1 MSRRRKD
8 PFSEKENVR
17 HFRLMHRPAQVGS
30 EDLSAAGTGILSF
43 DEMFEEYDPSGA
55 KNFRE
60 TEELEIE
67 DHFDENGY
75 EYDFA
80 NDDDGELVDI
90 DAELDQFA
98 EDFIDIIG
106 DDKLE
111 QVRPASLDEK
121 VGESAKYGILFDD
134 RGYDYTKHL
143 RRVGVTPG
151 AVYIQAPGQKKETSN
166 SLKNRE
172 FFSGDVQENEES
184 SQNVSEDVFKAN
196 HEEARQQ
203 YLTLLNQVSDNPM
216 LREVIEALEDER
228 YETGDFDDELV
239 ISLDNLNISNE
250 DEDDLFDENEDIN
263 ILDDDEEFP
272 DFVPSEALRRQ
283 MERISAKETEFLEN
297 ETDEFDAILDEYD
310 EEYDEKSENLNMINN
325 RNEIVDIEGES
336 ECEIDPIEAE
346 KAAAIYDYLR
356 EHGRARGTTLY
367 DKKRASH
374 LPPIHVAI
382 AQYSELRRE
391 LSVNNELII
400 QKYSQEDEEEYER
413 QIKESE
419 KIIEGMVK
427 SVDKEDEQM
436 KRLNIETSKH
446 YALNTVDSTL
456 NRRAGPK
463 KIIEISKKSS
473 KTIKKENQQAQE
485 EESSESESE
494 HEEEERVNKGIA
506 RSTDESA
513 EEKRSRKAKIKADK
527 REKRIE
533 KKNRK

>member
-8 PFSEKENVR
+8 PFGEKEKVR

-30 EDLSAAGTGILSF
+30 DDGSAAGTRILNF

-60 TEELEIE
+60 TEELKIE
-67 DHFDENGY
+67 DHFDETGY
-75 EYDFA
+75 EYDFK

-90 DAELDQFA
+90 DAELDQYA

-111 QVRPASLDEK
+111 QVRPSSFDEK

-166 SLKNRE
+166 SLKHRE
-172 FFSGDVQENEES
+172 FFSENVQENEKSAE
-184 SQNVSEDVFKAN
+184 NEMISEDIFKAN

-203 YLTLLNQVSDNPM
+203 YLTLLDQVSDNPM

-239 ISLDNLNISNE
+239 ISLDNLNISNK
-250 DEDDLFDENEDIN
+250 DEDEDIN
-263 ILDDDEEFP
+263 ILDDDDEFP
-272 DFVPSEALRRQ
+272 DFVPSDALRRQ
-283 MERISAKETEFLEN
+283 MERISAKETEFIEN
-297 ETDEFDAILDEYD
+297 DTDEFDAILDEYD
-310 EEYDEKSENLNMINN
+310 EEYDKKLENLNIINN

-336 ECEIDPIEAE
+336 ESVIDPIEAE
-346 KAAAIYDYLR
+346 NAAAVYEYLR

-391 LSVNNELII
+391 LSANNELII
-400 QKYSQEDEEEYER
+400 QKYSLEDEEEYER

-419 KIIEGMVK
+419 NIIDGMVK
-427 SVDKEDEQM
+427 SIDKEDEQI

-446 YALNTVDSTL
+446 YARNTVDSNL
-456 NRRAGPK
+456 NTRAGPK

-485 EESSESESE
+485 EFSESGSESEN
-494 HEEEERVNKGIA
+494 EEEERVNKGMA
-506 RSTDESA
+506 RSADESA
-513 EEKRSRKAKIKADK
+513 EEKRSRKAKIKAEK